1 MTATAVRETAPA
13 PGRAPAPTAQG
24 SPLTRGRRRLFWPF
38 VAPALVLYTVFY
50 ILPTLATAWIS
61 LNKWAGAGPM
71 EFAGLDNYRRLLLD
85 PIFHDSFANT
95 LTILFVVGG
104 ATFALSFLLTMI
116 LRDMAGRKAVRSIIF
131 FPNIV
136 SGIVLSILWG
146 FLFQA
151 DGVVNQALRAFG
163 VDDPPNWLG
172 ADNLFSII
180 MIGLVWVQTGFY
192 TTILMA
198 AVDRIPKDLYEV
210 CDLEG
215 ANAWQRFRHVTLP
228 LVWDVVGVCAVLWSI
243 SAIKIFE
250 FIYAFAGAAGQL
262 PPTKVWNTALYAYA
276 EAFAGGVPKYGSAAA
291 TGMVML
297 ALVGVLVVLLRRLF
311 RRDPVQF

>member
-1 MTATAVRETAPA
+1 MTATAVRETEPA
-13 PGRAPAPTAQG
+13 QRQPAVPAAQS
-24 SPLTRGRRRLFWPF
+24 SPLARGRKRLFWPF
-38 VAPALVLYTVFY
+38 IAPALVLYVVFY

-85 PIFHDSFANT
+85 PVFQGSFANT
-95 LTILFVVGG
+95 LTILFAVGG

-116 LRDMAGRKAVRSIIF
+116 LRDMAGRKAVRAIIF
-131 FPNIV
+131 FPNII

-151 DGVVNQALRAFG
+151 EGVVNQALRTFG
-163 VDDPPNWLG
+163 MDNPPNWLG
-172 ADNLFSII
+172 TENLFSVI
-180 MIGLVWVQTGFY
+180 MIGLVWVQTGFF

-228 LVWDVVGVCAVLWSI
+228 LMWDVVGVCAVLWSI

-276 EAFAGGVPKYGSAAA
+276 EAFASGVPKYGSAAA

-297 ALVGVLVVLLRRLF
+297 ALVGVLVVLLRRMF
-311 RRDPVQF
+311 RRDTVQF